1 MKTCGDT
8 LRKCLIFF
16 YMTRYGASLSKLDEL
31 FCAGVAGNSCI
42 TCCTC
47 LAPCNLQAVCSP
59 PAAFSLPYCQDEW
72 LQVIIDS
79 ECDRHSICSQYA
91 SPMAMDRGEEHVLED
106 MKCAPKGTG
115 SELPH
120 GSPWLFRSSQFP
132 PGELR
137 AGLKGAF
144 ESAKVFQEKPWHLN
158 SSFHF

>member
-1 MKTCGDT
+1 M
-8 LRKCLIFF
+8 
-16 YMTRYGASLSKLDEL
+16 
-31 FCAGVAGNSCI
+31 
-42 TCCTC
+42 
-47 LAPCNLQAVCSP
+47 AV
-59 PAAFSLPYCQDEW
+59 
-72 LQVIIDS
+72 
-79 ECDRHSICSQYA
+79 
-91 SPMAMDRGEEHVLED
+91 DRGEEHVLED

-120 GSPWLFRSSQFP
+120 GSPWLFRSSQFT